1 MSYSK
6 KQRQIDFVLKNI
18 TNVLEREKIE
28 YLKDEKNLKIS
39 FSVNKCL
46 KADFVFKI
54 NSEKMLVSIISKIP
68 YIVKQDK
75 IEDLAAAICFINN
88 FTANGCFDFD
98 INTGEI
104 LFRMTNGFLES
115 LIGEEAYE
123 YMIDCSVNMLIEYSE
138 QLILLARGLISLDE
152 FVDRNGI

>member
-39 FSVNKCL
+39 FSVNKYL

-54 NSEKMLVSIISKIP
+54 NSEKMLVSLISKIP

-75 IEDLAAAICFINN
+75 IEDLAAAVCFINN

-98 INTGEI
+98 INTGEM
-104 LFRMTNGFLES
+104 LFRMTNNFLES
-115 LIGEEAYE
+115 LIGEEVYE
-123 YMIDCSVNMLIEYSE
+123 YMIDCSINMLIEYSE
-138 QLILLARGLISLDE
+138 QLILLARGSISLDE